1 MATRFKQTLRTL
13 AMAVGVVVALLCAGA
28 AQAAAPFEP
37 NDNLG
42 QAYGPLVGDLDTAGA
57 FETSNDNDY
66 FYFYTSG
73 QVQFQVEVKLLSDD
87 CSFFADVLRGD
98 DGKGIVGDVL
108 DPWGD
113 AIKTYTYTSP
123 GPRKYYLALT
133 HGSCGEQYS
142 FKLSPASA
150 FTTNAPAPALS
161 AACVIAKGGVDVW
174 TVRLTKAI
182 KRYKRTREK
191 ARKRRRARD
200 VRIARAK
207 LRKAIQRSNSACAQ
221 PAEY

>member
-1 MATRFKQTLRTL
+1 MEGRLRRTIQTAATAAAL
-13 AMAVGVVVALLCAGA
+13 VVALACASGA
-28 AQAAAPFEP
+28 QAAPFEP

-42 QAYGPLVGDLDTAGA
+42 QAYGPLVGDVDTAGA
-57 FETSNDNDY
+57 FETTNDNDY

-73 QVQFQVEVKLLSDD
+73 QVQFQVEVKLLSSE

-98 DGKGIVGDVL
+98 SGKGIIGDVL

-150 FTTNAPAPALS
+150 FTTNVPPLAFS
-161 AACVIAKGGVDVW
+161 AECVIAKGAVDVW
-174 TVRLTKAI
+174 TIRLAKAI
-182 KRYKRTREK
+182 KRYKRTRSK
-191 ARKRRRARD
+191 SKKRRRARD
-200 VRIARAK
+200 VRIARAR
-207 LRKAIQRSNSACAQ
+207 LHKAVQRSNSACAQ